1 MSKTKKKVTKSEV
14 TKKKI
19 SFVSAIFLVI
29 GSSIGAGI
37 FLKNGEVLGN
47 VGGSTIL
54 ALVSWIVSIFG
65 VICMGVS
72 LAEIASA
79 TTDSNL
85 GIISW
90 VKNFCHKYLYKVSKY
105 FMAFLYLPLNF
116 FLMPYYVVIQFQ
128 DAFGWQTQWY
138 ISALIAFAITA
149 WFFIASG
156 LSSKLGNI
164 QNWVVTAVK
173 FIPLAFCIIAGIT
186 LACMGLGG
194 SHHILPVPPDPGTH
208 SRLAQMFP
216 MLGIIGSV
224 PAIIFSYDGFYS
236 AAGIQS
242 EMEEPKKTPAALVVG
257 LVIVSIINLL
267 IAVAL
272 LFGSENGKVNMLGWF
287 NKNGFHW
294 VIGLVEILIAIG
306 VLGIINGFA
315 IYNPLYYQD
324 LIKADELPLAYRFK
338 DRIASQKHNWVGL
351 IYAGVITLAFFILF
365 TLIGAL
371 GYADT
376 IGYGLT
382 DMVPIGSSTGDPLP
396 IQGYDV
402 VANGPCNSLYSFCD
416 LMANWTS
423 IIAFLCVVFA
433 TIGAMINRKTKR
445 VQVRKAKGFWFCSI
459 VSTIVI
465 SVACLFIVVAS
476 IADIAIVAGWAKDI
490 GKVIPG
496 YEAGYTQADWNKDML
511 GAIMTLVMLFVFILV
526 CWIPSQIETSR
537 EKYFPKGLPVW

>member
-1 MSKTKKKVTKSEV
+1 MNKKKKMTKKEV
-14 TKKKI
+14 KKKKI
-19 SFVSAIFLVI
+19 TFFSAILLVI

-54 ALVSWIVSIFG
+54 ALISWVLSIFG

-79 TTDSNL
+79 STDSNL

-128 DAFGWQTQWY
+128 DAFGWQTQWW
-138 ISALIAFAITA
+138 ISALIAFGITA
-149 WFFIASG
+149 WFFLASG
-156 LSSKLGNI
+156 LSSKMGDI
-164 QNWVVTAVK
+164 QNKIITYVK

-186 LACMGLGG
+186 LACMGAAGNPQ
-194 SHHILPVPPDPGTH
+194 ILPVDPTPGSH
-208 SRLAQMFP
+208 VRLAQMFP
-216 MLGIIGSV
+216 VLGIIGSI

-267 IAVAL
+267 IAVSL
-272 LFGSENGKVNMLGWF
+272 LFGSTTGKVNALAWF
-287 NKNGFHW
+287 NEHGYHW
-294 VIGLVEILIAIG
+294 VIGVVEILIAFGI
-306 VLGIINGFA
+306 LGIINGFA
-315 IYNPLYYQD
+315 MFNPLYYQD
-324 LIKADELPLAYRFK
+324 LIKVKELPFSDKLQHRLAT
-338 DRIASQKHNWVGL
+338 QKNNWVGL
-351 IYAGVITLAFFILF
+351 IYAGVITLVFFILF

-376 IGYGLT
+376 IGYGGT
-382 DMVPIGSSTGDPLP
+382 TMVSLSGAQST
-396 IQGYDV
+396 IAGYDIV
-402 VANGPCNSLYSFCD
+402 EGGHCNSLYSFCD

-423 IIAFLCVVFA
+423 IFAFLCVVFA
-433 TIGAMINRKTKR
+433 TIGAMINRKTNK
-445 VQVRKAKGFWFCSI
+445 VKVTKVRGFWFCSI
-459 VSTIVI
+459 VSTVVI
-465 SVACLFIVVAS
+465 CVAVLFIVAAT
-476 IADIAIVAGWAKDI
+476 IADIAIVVGWSKDI
-490 GKVIPG
+490 GNVIPG
-496 YEAGYTQADWNKDML
+496 YEKTGYLQSDWNKDIL
-511 GAIMTLVMLFVFILV
+511 GAVMTLVVLFIFIGI
-526 CWIPSQIETSR
+526 CCIPSSIEMHK
-537 EKYFPKGLPVW
+537 EKKLNLAKA

>member
-1 MSKTKKKVTKSEV
+1 MNKNKKVTKKEV
-14 TKKKI
+14 KKKKI
-19 SFVSAIFLVI
+19 TFFSAVLLVI

-47 VGGSTIL
+47 VQQSTIL
-54 ALVSWIVSIFG
+54 ALISWVLSIFG

-128 DAFGWQTQWY
+128 DALGWQTQWWV
-138 ISALIAFAITA
+138 SALIAFAITA

-156 LSSKLGNI
+156 LSSKLGDI
-164 QNWVVTAVK
+164 QNKVVTYLK
-173 FIPLAFCIIAGIT
+173 FIPLAFCIVAGIV
-186 LACMGLGG
+186 LAICNAQAGG
-194 SHHILPVPPDPGTH
+194 AIFPQPSPWPVPPEDTH
-208 SRLAQMFP
+208 LKLAKMFAP
-216 MLGIIGSV
+216 LGVISSI

-257 LVIVSIINLL
+257 LLIVSVINIL

-272 LFGSENGKVNMLGWF
+272 LFGTSDGRVNTLGWF
-287 NKNGFHW
+287 NDNGFHW
-294 VIGLVEILIAIG
+294 VIGVIQILIAVGI
-306 VLGIINGFA
+306 LGIINGFA

-324 LIKADELPLAYRFK
+324 LIRAGELPFADKLK
-338 DRIASQKHNWVGL
+338 GKIATQKHNWVGL
-351 IYAGVITLAFFILF
+351 IYAGIITLVFFVIF

-371 GYADT
+371 GYSDT
-376 IGYGLT
+376 IGYGT
-382 DMVPIGSSTGDPLP
+382 TTMTKMSGEISTIL
-396 IQGYDV
+396 GYDSLQTSIG
-402 VANGPCNSLYSFCD
+402 NCNTLYSFCD

-423 IIAFLCVVFA
+423 IFAFLCVVFA
-433 TIGAMINRKTKR
+433 TIGAMINRKTNKVKVTR
-445 VQVRKAKGFWFCSI
+445 VKGFWFCSI

-465 SVACLFIVVAS
+465 SVAVLFIVVAS
-476 IADIAIVAGWAKDI
+476 VADIAIVASWKNDPTFTGN
-490 GKVIPG
+490 
-496 YEAGYTQADWNKDML
+496 WNVEML
-511 GAIMTLVMLFVFILV
+511 GSIMTLVMLVLFVLV
-526 CWIPSQIETSR
+526 CCIPSSVEMHR
-537 EKYFPKGLPVW
+537 EKKNHVRVAAR

>member
-1 MSKTKKKVTKSEV
+1 MSITKKKVSKKEV

-37 FLKNGEVLGN
+37 FLKNGEILRN
-47 VGGSTIL
+47 VGYSWIL
-54 ALVSWIVSIFG
+54 ALLSWVLSIFG

-79 TTDSNL
+79 TKNSNL

-128 DAFGWQTQWY
+128 DAFGWQTQWW
-138 ISALIAFAITA
+138 ISGLIALGITA

-173 FIPLAFCIIAGIT
+173 FIPLAFCVIAGIT
-186 LACMGLGG
+186 LAAMGKSSIPPLDPTTPG
-194 SHHILPVPPDPGTH
+194 SGEHV
-208 SRLAQMFP
+208 RLAQMFP
-216 MLGIIGSV
+216 VLGIIGSI

-242 EMEEPKKTPAALVVG
+242 ELEEPKKTPVALVVG
-257 LVIVSIINLL
+257 LVIVSVINLL
-267 IAVAL
+267 IAVSL
-272 LFGSENGKVNMLGWF
+272 LFGTRDGTGRVNALAWFNENGY
-287 NKNGFHW
+287 HW
-294 VIGLVEILIAIG
+294 VIGVIQILIAIG
-306 VLGIINGFA
+306 ILGIINGFA

-324 LIKADELPLAYRFK
+324 LIKENGLPFSSKLK
-338 DRIASQKHNWVGL
+338 GKIKTQNHNWVGL
-351 IYAGVITLAFFILF
+351 IYAGVITIVFFIAF

-371 GYADT
+371 AYSDT
-376 IGYGLT
+376 IGYSKI
-382 DMVPIGSSTGDPLP
+382 DMFNMSNNLVG
-396 IQGYDV
+396 QGYDSTGSG
-402 VANGPCNSLYSFCD
+402 ACNSLYSFCD

-423 IIAFLCVVFA
+423 IFAFLCVVFA
-433 TIGAMINRKTKR
+433 TVGAMINRKNNRVKVTK
-445 VQVRKAKGFWFCSI
+445 VKGFWFCSI

-465 SVACLFIVVAS
+465 GIAVLFIIVAA
-476 IADIAIVAGWAKDI
+476 IADVAIVAGWHGDI
-490 GKVIPG
+490 GNS
-496 YEAGYTQADWNKDML
+496 YTQSDWNKDML
-511 GAIMTLVMLFVFILV
+511 GASMTLAMLFVFV
-526 CWIPSQIETSR
+526 AVSCIPSSIEMYR
-537 EKYFPKGLPVW
+537 EKKTKLARA

>member
-1 MSKTKKKVTKSEV
+1 MNKKKKVTKKEV

-19 SFVSAIFLVI
+19 TFFSAILLVI

-47 VGGSTIL
+47 VGQSAIL
-54 ALVSWIVSIFG
+54 ALVSWVLSIFG

-128 DAFGWQTQWY
+128 DAFGWQTQWWV
-138 ISALIAFAITA
+138 SALIAFGISA
-149 WFFIASG
+149 WFFVASG
-156 LSSKLGNI
+156 LSSKLGDI
-164 QNWVVTAVK
+164 QNKVVTYVK

-194 SHHILPVPPDPGTH
+194 EHSLWPVAPDPSAHT
-208 SRLAQMFP
+208 RLAQIFP
-216 MLGIIGSV
+216 ALGIIGSI

-242 EMEEPKKTPAALVVG
+242 EMEEPRKTPLALVVG
-257 LVIVSIINLL
+257 LIIVSIINLL
-267 IAVAL
+267 IAVSL

-287 NKNGFHW
+287 NENGYHW
-294 VIGLVEILIAIG
+294 VIGVVQILIAIG
-306 VLGIINGFA
+306 ILGIINGFA

-324 LIKADELPLAYRFK
+324 LIKEGELPFSSKLK
-338 DRIASQKHNWVGL
+338 GRIATQKHNWVGL
-351 IYAGVITLAFFILF
+351 VYAGVITLVFFIIF

-371 GYADT
+371 AYVDT
-376 IGYGLT
+376 IGYGT
-382 DMVPIGSSTGDPLP
+382 TTMVALSGEAATVL
-396 IQGYDV
+396 GYDT

-423 IIAFLCVVFA
+423 IFAFLCVVFA
-433 TIGAMINRKTKR
+433 TIGAMINRKTNR
-445 VQVRKAKGFWFCSI
+445 VKVRKAKGFWFCSI

-465 SVACLFIVVAS
+465 SVACLFIVAAA
-476 IADIAIVAGWAKDI
+476 IGDIVIVAGWAKDI
-490 GKVIPG
+490 DSAVPG
-496 YEAGYTQADWNKDML
+496 YEVYTQSDWFKDML
-511 GAIMTLVMLFVFILV
+511 GASMTLIMLVVFVLA
-526 CWIPSQIETSR
+526 CCIPSSIEMHK
-537 EKYFPKGLPVW
+537 EKKLKLARA